1 VRTFVATKNRGKLAE
16 LLAIFAD
23 SPFALETYDAYRDP
37 VEGET
42 SYVENAALKADA
54 LRAQLREAGIAAA
67 VLADDSGLE
76 IAALGGRPGVLSARY
91 GGADATWSER
101 RRALLAETDAT
112 GAADRSARFVSAI
125 HVVLPDGTVYRAVGT
140 IDGAVARA
148 ERGDGG
154 FSYDAM
160 FALPDG
166 RTFAE
171 LSAEEK
177 NRVSHRARAAAAIV
191 AAVRTASCA

>member
-1 VRTFVATKNRGKLAE
+1 VRTYVATKNRGKLAE

-23 SPFALETYDAYRDP
+23 SPFELHVYEAYRDP
-37 VEGET
+37 AEGET
-42 SYVENAALKADA
+42 SYAENAALKADA
-54 LRAQLREAGIAAA
+54 LRAQLHAAGIEAA

-76 IAALGGRPGVLSARY
+76 VAALGGRPGVLSARY
-91 GGADATWSER
+91 GGPDATWSER

-112 GAADRSARFVSAI
+112 GSPDRSARFVSAL
-125 HVVLPDGTVYRAVGT
+125 HVVLADGTVYPATGT
-140 IDGAVARA
+140 FDGAVAYG

-154 FSYDAM
+154 FSYDAI

-171 LSAEEK
+171 LPTEEK
-177 NRVSHRARAAAAIV
+177 NRISHRARAAAAVI
-191 AAVRTASCA
+191 AAVRDASCA